1 MLFPRV
7 LPRVGLGDVLAAD
20 GTADEDV
27 MCVHMRSG
35 GQFLIFN
42 ILGFRKDLLKL
53 KIKFLIIRT

>member
-35 GQFLIFN
+35 EQIRFLVQ
-42 ILGFRKDLLKL
+42 FRKDLLKL
-53 KIKFLIIRT
+53 RNTSFV